1 MKVINLFGGPGTGKS
16 TTAAGLF
23 HLMKLQSME
32 VELVTEYAKDL
43 VWAERHPMFTEQ
55 DYIFAKQNHR
65 LRRLRGK
72 VDWVVTDSPII
83 LGHFY
88 MPEDFPGKEPFCQFV
103 NEMFNSYDNINIFLV
118 RDKEYNPNGRNQ
130 TEDEAKVIDQRIV
143 EFLSENDTSYHT
155 ILANEYAPKGI
166 LEIILPE
173 YYD

>member
-1 MKVINLFGGPGTGKS
+1 MKVVNLFGGPGTGKS

-43 VWAERHPMFTEQ
+43 VWAERSTMFSEQ

-88 MPEDFPGKEPFCQFV
+88 MPDDFPGKEPFSQFV
-103 NEMFNSYDNINIFLV
+103 NEMYNSYDNINIFLT
-118 RDKEYNPNGRNQ
+118 RDKAYNPNGRNQ
-130 TEDEAKVIDQRIV
+130 TENEAKVIDKMIMNY
-143 EFLSENDTSYHT
+143 LNDNNIPSHT
-155 ILANEYAPKGI
+155 VLANKDAPSVI
-166 LEIILPE
+166 LSDIIPS
-173 YYD
+173 YR

>member
-1 MKVINLFGGPGTGKS
+1 MKVVNLFGGPGTGKS

-43 VWAERHPMFTEQ
+43 VWSERNTMFTEQ

-88 MPEDFPGKEPFCQFV
+88 MPDDFPGKEPFSQFV
-103 NEMFNSYDNINIFLV
+103 NEMYDSYDNINIFLT
-118 RDKEYNPNGRNQ
+118 REKAYNPNGRNQ
-130 TEDEAKVIDQRIV
+130 TEDEAIELDSRIKIYLATNNISFTTV
-143 EFLSENDTSYHT
+143 
-155 ILANEYAPKGI
+155 LANKDAPSMI
-166 LEIILPE
+166 LESIISL
-173 YYD
+173 Y

>member
-1 MKVINLFGGPGTGKS
+1 MAMKIINLFGGPGIGKS
-16 TTAAGLF
+16 TSAAGLF

-43 VWAERHPMFTEQ
+43 FWSERGMMFTEQ

-88 MPEDFPGKEPFCQFV
+88 MPDDFPGKEHFCSFV
-103 NEMFNSYDNINIFLV
+103 NEMFNSYSNINILLT
-118 RDKEYNPNGRNQ
+118 RDNEYNPNGRNQ
-130 TEDEAKVIDQRIV
+130 TEDEAIEIDKNIV
-143 EFLSENDTSYHT
+143 NFLTANGVPYWTVPANKNAPMT
-155 ILANEYAPKGI
+155 IFNNIEGM
-166 LEIILPE
+166 
-173 YYD
+173 

>member
-1 MKVINLFGGPGTGKS
+1 MKVVNLFGGPGTGKS

-43 VWAERHPMFTEQ
+43 VWAERDMMFTEQ

-72 VDWVVTDSPII
+72 VDWVVTDSSLI

-88 MPEDFPGKEPFCQFV
+88 IPDDFPGREPFCQFV
-103 NEMFNSYDNINIFLV
+103 NEMYNSYDNVNIFLV
-118 RDKEYNPNGRNQ
+118 RDKKYNPNGRNQ
-130 TEDEAKVIDQRIV
+130 TEDEAKAIDKMIMDYLNV
-143 EFLSENDTSYHT
+143 NNIPFHTVLANKDAPAT
-155 ILANEYAPKGI
+155 ILET
-166 LEIILPE
+166 IIPL
-173 YYD
+173 Y

>member
-1 MKVINLFGGPGTGKS
+1 VKVVNLFGGPGTGKS

-43 VWAERHPMFTEQ
+43 VWAERNTMFTEQ

-88 MPEDFPGKEPFCQFV
+88 MPEDFPGKKPFSQFV
-103 NEMFNSYDNINIFLV
+103 NEMYDSYDNINIFLT
-118 RDKEYNPNGRNQ
+118 REKAYNPNGRNQ
-130 TEDEAKVIDQRIV
+130 TEDEAIELDSRIKH
-143 EFLSENDTSYHT
+143 FLAANNISFTTVLANKDAPST
-155 ILANEYAPKGI
+155 ILES
-166 LEIILPE
+166 IITL
-173 YYD
+173 Y